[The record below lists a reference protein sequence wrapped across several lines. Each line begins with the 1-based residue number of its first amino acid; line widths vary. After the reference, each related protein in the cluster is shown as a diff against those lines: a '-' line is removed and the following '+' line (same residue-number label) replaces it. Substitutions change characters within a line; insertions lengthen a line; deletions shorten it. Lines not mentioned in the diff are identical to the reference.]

1 MAWIK
6 RNLLFV
12 IGAVIA
18 AGLLAAAGVYDYQNW
33 QRNNTALDAL
43 NQTYET
49 LKRLLSQNPSPGNDT
64 IDNTQAAREQEQ
76 RLRAWVQQA
85 GQYFQPIPPIPDPT
99 KGAVTDAR
107 FAAARD
113 HTLSQLQAEADDAS
127 VTLPPQYGFSFEAE
141 RTSVKFAPGTLTA
154 LSQQLGEV
162 KVICE
167 ILYAAKINS
176 LDGIRR
182 ARASDD
188 DAGGP
193 PADYI
198 DQPAITNELAVFTP
212 YQITFRCFSQDL
224 ALVLSSFA
232 SSPHGFVVKA
242 LNVQPAAG
250 ATSTSQTPGP
260 AAFGGGPEQGPWGV
274 YGNTPP
280 AAYAR
285 PAPPA
290 GRPPTAPGRSGLQT
304 VLDEQLLSITMDV
317 EIIKLTSG
325 N

>member
-43 NQTYET
+43 NRTYET
-49 LKRLLSQNPSPGNDT
+49 LKRLSNQNPSPGNDT
-64 IDNTQAAREQEQ
+64 IDNIQAAREQEQ
-76 RLRAWVQQA
+76 RLQAWIQQT
-85 GQYFQPIPPIPDPT
+85 GQYFQPISPIPDPA
-99 KGAVTDAR
+99 KGAITDAR

-113 HTLSQLQAEADDAS
+113 HTLSQLLGEAADAS

-154 LSQQLGEV
+154 LAQQLGEI

-176 LDGIRR
+176 LDAIRR
-182 ARASDD
+182 VRASED

-193 PADYI
+193 AADYI
-198 DQPAITNELAVFTP
+198 DQPVITNNLAVFTP
-212 YQITFRCFSQDL
+212 YEITFRCFSQDL
-224 ALVLSSFA
+224 AMVLSSFA
-232 SSPHGFVVKA
+232 SSSHGFIVKA

-250 ATSTSQTPGP
+250 ATTSSPTAGP
-260 AAFGGGPEQGPWGV
+260 APFGGGPDQGPWG
-274 YGNTPP
+274 GAPPP
-280 AAYAR
+280 AYPR
-285 PAPPA
+285 PA
-290 GRPPTAPGRSGLQT
+290 APGRPATSPGRGGLQT
-304 VLDEQLLSITMDV
+304 VLDEQLLSVTLDV
-317 EIIKLTSG
+317 EIVKLTPG